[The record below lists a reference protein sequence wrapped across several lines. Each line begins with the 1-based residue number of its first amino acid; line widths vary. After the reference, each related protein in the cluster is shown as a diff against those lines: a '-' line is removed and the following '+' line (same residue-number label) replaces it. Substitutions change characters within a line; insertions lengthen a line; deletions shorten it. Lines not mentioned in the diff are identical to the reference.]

1 MGIRASVWGLLPHPF
16 LHHPT
21 TPPTRLQ
28 LVLSLLSWHDELCHL
43 LKKKTSTVKWTT
55 PPTKKTKFS
64 PLRSVSFTMTLNP
77 LSTIPFMS
85 TTPPTFAPRIPGP
98 TSDSSSPHT
107 SNTPLTIRWSLGVPG
122 DDMKR
127 APLRFSWQKGWLVT
141 SR

>member
-28 LVLSLLSWHDELCHL
+28 LVLSLLSWHDGLCHL

-64 PLRSVSFTMTLNP
+64 TLQLVSFTTTLNTP
-77 LSTIPFMS
+77 STTPFMS
-85 TTPPTFAPRIPGP
+85 TTPPMFAPKPPGP
-98 TSDSSSPHT
+98 MNDLSSPH
-107 SNTPLTIRWSLGVPG
+107 
-122 DDMKR
+122 
-127 APLRFSWQKGWLVT
+127 
-141 SR
+141 